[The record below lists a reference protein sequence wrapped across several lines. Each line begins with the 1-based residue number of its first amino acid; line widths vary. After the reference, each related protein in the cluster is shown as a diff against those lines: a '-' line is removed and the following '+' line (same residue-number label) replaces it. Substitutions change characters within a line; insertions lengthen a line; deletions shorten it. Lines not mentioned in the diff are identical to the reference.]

1 MSIRRLIDSPLSWA
15 VGGFAIGLGLGVTSA
30 SVWLLAI
37 GLGGYVLYLK
47 LHGPAHRDTESRL
60 FAGGPVFML
69 SWLVGF
75 VVRGL
80 AF

>member
-1 MSIRRLIDSPLSWA
+1 MSLQRLIDSPIIWA
-15 VGGFAIGLGLGVTSA
+15 IAGFAIGAALGVTSA

-37 GLGGYVLYLK
+37 GLGAFIVYLWRHEPAR
-47 LHGPAHRDTESRL
+47 HGTEGRA
-60 FAGGPVFML
+60 FATGPVFIT

-75 VVRGL
+75 VVHGL

>member
-1 MSIRRLIDSPLSWA
+1 MSILRFIDSPVSWA
-15 VGGFAIGLGLGVTSA
+15 IVGFGIGLGLGVTSA

-37 GLGGYVLYLK
+37 GLGAFVLYLR
-47 LHGPAHRDTESRL
+47 LHGRAREETEGRL
-60 FAGGPVFML
+60 FTGGAAFMM

-75 VVRGL
+75 AVHGI